1 MENDLPV
8 EGQICFNTNEPDKI
22 KIFKNGKW
30 EEMNPYEDLE
40 ERKVK

>member
-8 EGQICFNTNEPDKI
+8 EGQISFNTNEPDKI
-22 KIFKNGKW
+22 KIFKNEKW
-30 EEMNPYEDLE
+30 EEMNPFEDLE